1 MSDRKEPNQQE
12 ILESLLHDAL
22 RKGRVDRLFEA
33 ADRLASVPLPP
44 LTEAEI
50 ESEVWAVRAAHD
62 R

>member
-1 MSDRKEPNQQE
+1 MSNRDELIQQE
-12 ILESLLHDAL
+12 ILLRDAL

-44 LTEAEI
+44 LTESEI
-50 ESEVWAVRAAHD
+50 ESEIRSVRSTHD